1 MGSILKKVS
10 KTISKDV
17 SSKLSKN
24 FSKEAVGEMAM
35 KAGIAFVRNV
45 VTKKGISTNIKFL
58 IESYLFNETE
68 TKDIPEKVMQDA
80 LSIKDIFN
88 RAGITPQKI
97 AIDGVPGSGKSV
109 LSYALGN
116 LLEMKA
122 ISLDHCNMD
131 QKINF
136 ISKPA
141 IFEHHRLLRTQNI
154 DCFDAIIYI
163 DEPFEDSMAKV
174 LHRKRGSYLVDIM
187 NFDLMKKIGKKAFEL
202 ADGDIY
208 SVPNSF
214 IKVKIRV
221 GHSYNVMENI
231 ANELLSSN
239 PAKLQKIGDSQDIEN
254 SVKIMAKEAMLF
266 FIEDGRFKKG
276 FTAYLNPIAYK
287 QDLIN
292 AILDAVGGKTKLP
305 FNLSSSRNS

>member
-35 KAGIAFVRNV
+35 KAGITFVRNI

-58 IESYLFNETE
+58 IESYLFNEIE
-68 TKDIPEKVMQDA
+68 TKEIPEKVMQDA

-163 DEPFEDSMAKV
+163 DEPVEDSMAKV
-174 LHRKRGSYLVDIM
+174 LQRKRGSYLVDIM

-202 ADGDIY
+202 ADGDSY

-214 IKVKIRV
+214 IKVKSRV
-221 GHSYNVMENI
+221 GQSYNVMENI
-231 ANELLSSN
+231 TNELLSSN
-239 PAKLQKIGDSQDIEN
+239 PEKLQKIGDSQDIEN
-254 SVKIMAKEAMLF
+254 RVKIMAKEAMLF

-292 AILDAVGGKTKLP
+292 AILDAVGSKTKLP

>member
-35 KAGIAFVRNV
+35 KAGIAFVRNI
-45 VTKKGISTNIKFL
+45 VTKKGISTNIRFL
-58 IESYLFNETE
+58 IESYLFNEIE
-68 TKDIPEKVMQDA
+68 TKEIPEKVMQDA

-116 LLEMKA
+116 LLEMRA
-122 ISLDHCNMD
+122 VSLDHCNMD

-163 DEPFEDSMAKV
+163 DEPVEDSMAKV
-174 LHRKRGSYLVDIM
+174 LQRKRGSYLVDIM

-202 ADGDIY
+202 ADGDSY

-214 IKVKIRV
+214 IKVKSRV
-221 GHSYNVMENI
+221 GQSYNVMENI
-231 ANELLSSN
+231 TNELLSSN
-239 PAKLQKIGDSQDIEN
+239 PEKLQKIGDSQDIEN
-254 SVKIMAKEAMLF
+254 RVKIMAKEAMLF

-292 AILDAVGGKTKLP
+292 AILDAVGSKTKLP